1 MNAAYSSLFCHRNG
15 TLLGTRNGDC
25 FTTYDRVEFHS
36 DLNAAKNILYRG
48 LDTEITRFMKYKEVQ
63 VVLLRRTAL
72 FLNAMGLTLLD
83 AINLGWLDV
92 KHKKCQAF
100 EKIRSRVLG
109 TSSNR
114 KWEDYP
120 IRYVMFQH
128 MYITEPN

>member
-1 MNAAYSSLFCHRNG
+1 
-15 TLLGTRNGDC
+15 
-25 FTTYDRVEFHS
+25 
-36 DLNAAKNILYRG
+36 
-48 LDTEITRFMKYKEVQ
+48 MKYKDVQ

-72 FLNAMGLTLLD
+72 FALAMGLTLLD

-92 KHKKCQAF
+92 KHKKCRAF
-100 EKIRSRVLG
+100 EEIRSRVLG
-109 TSSNR
+109 KFSNR